1 MPSYAHLDKDR
12 FTFYGTDG
20 RLYELRGLPINR
32 RDLFVVKWAE
42 WIAVLDDVTDFSDF
56 IQKYDLL
63 LADGSPN
70 PYYDNEF
77 CKLTNWLLS
86 YLIVF
91 DPIDATK
98 IRLIDVVDAET
109 VVGLLISHEGSPSV
123 VEQLE
128 FPKPKEKPSKPL
140 PEGVDSMAHIKAAL
154 ATHVNGD
161 LQQVEALCDSVPA
174 NELMAILEE
183 TNRLLKISKDGD
195 DSKADKPTTNDEALT
210 ELGLIGQ
217 SVGQQTPDEAFS
229 SDMRRVMDLMQAQA
243 ARER

>member
-12 FTFYGTDG
+12 FTFYGTDS

-32 RDLFVVKWAE
+32 RDLFVIKWTE
-42 WIAVLDDVTDFSDF
+42 WLSMLGDITDFGGF

-70 PYYDNEF
+70 AEYDQEF
-77 CKLTNWLLS
+77 RKLTNWLLS
-86 YLIVF
+86 YLVVF
-91 DPIDATK
+91 EPIDATK
-98 IRLIDVVDAET
+98 TKLIDVVDAET

-123 VEQLE
+123 IEQLE
-128 FPKPKEKPSKPL
+128 FPKPKEKPSKAL
-140 PEGVDSMAHIKAAL
+140 PEGVDSTAHIKAAL

-161 LQQVEALCDSVPA
+161 LQQVEALCDSMPV

-183 TNRLLKISKDGD
+183 SNRLIKASKGDGD
-195 DSKADKPTTNDEALT
+195 EKADKPTTNDEALA
-210 ELGLIGQ
+210 ELGLIEQ
-217 SVGQQTPDEAFS
+217 PAGQQAPNEAFN

-243 ARER
+243 SRER